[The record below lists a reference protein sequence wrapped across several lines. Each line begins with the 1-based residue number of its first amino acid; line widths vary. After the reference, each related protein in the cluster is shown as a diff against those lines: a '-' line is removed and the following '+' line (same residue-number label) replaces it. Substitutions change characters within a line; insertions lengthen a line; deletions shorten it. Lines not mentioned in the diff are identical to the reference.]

1 MALVREFSLY
11 SNNLFY
17 LKKGGDIMNWDK
29 IAELVV
35 DTFLYVSSFV
45 IVVAII
51 IIFAFYIGAKFFN
64 V

>member
-1 MALVREFSLY
+1 
-11 SNNLFY
+11 
-17 LKKGGDIMNWDK
+17 MNWDR